1 MKVMQRRSR
10 KRDEEEEEYF
20 EKYQEPSVQV
30 SPSHHTDHNDSTY
43 NLASAT
49 AMMPARSDAYPDRA
63 LHYGTQPEQDYN
75 VQYVAPE
82 ESEYPPG
89 TAYAAAAQSGVQ
101 YQYTR
106 YQTPSPNSGS
116 HPFAD
121 PQNLARPQVAPP
133 VPRGHTQSVD
143 AYGGIETGF
152 AQ

>member
-20 EKYQEPSVQV
+20 EKYQEPSMQV
-30 SPSHHTDHNDSTY
+30 SPSHHTDPDDSTY

-63 LHYGTQPEQDYN
+63 LHYGTQPEQEHPT
-75 VQYVAPE
+75 QYVAPE
-82 ESEYPPG
+82 EYEYPPG
-89 TAYAAAAQSGVQ
+89 TAYAAAAQSDGQ

-106 YQTPSPNSGS
+106 YQSPSPNGA

-121 PQNLARPQVAPP
+121 PQNHARPQAAPP
-133 VPRGHTQSVD
+133 VSPGRTQSVD
-143 AYGGIETGF
+143 AYGGIESGY